1 MRSSVIA
8 FVVGALLVSGGLLA
22 FGGPSVVVADAVH
35 SSTTAVGPSFLKS
48 YTVSCGTS
56 ATSMAPSGFSNS
68 LIAVQCIPP
77 EGAESGAT
85 TRVAIGDSTVADP
98 AFATRNSPSI
108 CGSGCLKSTWEGNAK
123 QAFCRVGTGSVT
135 LFCAALVPT
144 LTAP

>member
-1 MRSSVIA
+1 MRNGVAA
-8 FVVGALLVSGGLLA
+8 FVVGALLVSGGLFA
-22 FGGPSVVVADAVH
+22 FGGPSVVAADAIR
-35 SSTTAVGPSFLKS
+35 SGTTAVGPSFLKS
-48 YTVSCGTS
+48 YTITCGTT
-56 ATSMAPSGFSNS
+56 ATSMAPSGFGSS

-77 EGAESGAT
+77 EGAETGAT
-85 TRVAIGDSTVADP
+85 TRVAVGDSTIADP

-123 QAFCRVGTGSVT
+123 QAYCRVGAGSVT

>member
-56 ATSMAPSGFSNS
+56 ATSMAPSGFANS

-123 QAFCRVGTGSVT
+123 QAYCRVGTGSVT

>member
-1 MRSSVIA
+1 MRNSVTA
-8 FVVGALLVSGGLLA
+8 FVVGALLVSGGLFA
-22 FGGPSVVVADAVH
+22 FGGPSVVAADAIR
-35 SSTTAVGPSFLKS
+35 SGTTAVGPSFLKS
-48 YTVSCGTS
+48 YTITCGTT
-56 ATSMAPSGFSNS
+56 ATSMAPSGFGSS

-77 EGAESGAT
+77 EGAETGAT
-85 TRVAIGDSTVADP
+85 TRVAVGDSTIADP

-123 QAFCRVGTGSVT
+123 QAYCRVGAGSVT

>member
-1 MRSSVIA
+1 MRSSVVA
-8 FVVGALLVSGGLLA
+8 FVVGALIVSGSLLA
-22 FGGPSVVVADAVH
+22 FGGPSVVVANAEH
-35 SSTTAVGPSFLKS
+35 SAATAVGPSFLKS

-56 ATSMAPSGFSNS
+56 ATSMAPSGFGSS

-77 EGAESGAT
+77 EGAETGAT
-85 TRVAIGDSTVADP
+85 TRVAIGDSTIADP

-108 CGSGCLKSTWEGNAK
+108 CGSGCVKNTWEGNAK
-123 QAFCRVGTGSVT
+123 QAYCRVGTGSVT